1 MSARVEHT
9 DVGAYALGLLE
20 ADDKR
25 AFEAH
30 LDTCRACTAELAE
43 LSGMAGV
50 LTGVGRVE
58 PEEPEQQGEG
68 EVIDLL
74 RRRKAA
80 DRRTRRGTLIIGVAA
95 AVTLVAGGIAVGSG
109 LSGPPSQVAVG
120 GTHHGTGPAEQFYEE
135 GTPAGGVGVTGVTGG
150 VVYES
155 KGWGTHAALKLEGVR
170 GPLECELVAVSTTG
184 ERKAMTGWAVPP
196 KGYGVDGEPPLYMH
210 GGSPWNPEKIDRFEV
225 VTTAGRTLLTV
236 DI

>member
-30 LDTCRACTAELAE
+30 LTTCRACTAELAE

-50 LTGVGRVE
+50 LTGMGPIE
-58 PEEPEQQGEG
+58 PEEDRRGEG
-68 EVIDLL
+68 EVVDLL

-80 DRRTRRGTLIIGVAA
+80 DRRTRRGTVIIGVAA

-109 LSGPPSQVAVG
+109 LGGPSSPIAVG

-135 GTPAGGVGVTGVTGG
+135 GTPAGGVGAEGVTGG

-170 GPLECELVAVSTTG
+170 GPLECELIAVSTTG

-196 KGYGVDGEPPLYMH
+196 AGYGVNGQPPLYMH
-210 GGSPWNPEKIDRFEV
+210 GGSPWNPERIDRFEV
-225 VTTAGRTLLTV
+225 VTATGETLLTV